1 MKKKYRQKKGDEY
14 ISMWK
19 KVIFEILGGKK

>member
-1 MKKKYRQKKGDEY
+1 MKKKYRQKKGDEN
-14 ISMWK
+14 ISRWK